1 MNRIGLLLLFSIV
14 STISFAQSAAQPPAP
29 PQTARQALL
38 EMFTGAKEN
47 SFEKHLP
54 EAAVH
59 TLIRK
64 GSNRQ
69 TSWVGQLSMFARMA
83 QTPGSHLETFDVGS
97 LLLSFEQNSGREKL
111 ELMVEH
117 DDLQGD
123 EDQIE
128 LSVRAYENGD
138 LQVLPVVPRFIF
150 AMRNEKDIWR
160 LAKVTVQ
167 GEFPLTDPDYLK
179 GLRDRENKSL
189 ESMAQYSVQRVVQA
203 ENSYASKYPE
213 HGYSCNLGDLFSS
226 TYKEGEAQF
235 FSPELARGELNEYR
249 ISLAGCNPAPASK
262 FQITAVPLDP
272 DAGLKV
278 FAPIN
283 QEPYVP

>member
-1 MNRIGLLLLFSIV
+1 MIGRLMNRIGLLLLFSIV

-128 LSVRAYENGD
+128 LSVRA
-138 LQVLPVVPRFIF
+138 
-150 AMRNEKDIWR
+150 MRMAICRSCRWCHVSSSPCETRKTFGASPKSPSRASFPSPILTISRDCATGRTNPLNQWPNTVFSAWCRRKT
-160 LAKVTVQ
+160 VT
-167 GEFPLTDPDYLK
+167 
-179 GLRDRENKSL
+179 LRSIR
-189 ESMAQYSVQRVVQA
+189 SM
-203 ENSYASKYPE
+203 
-213 HGYSCNLGDLFSS
+213 D
-226 TYKEGEAQF
+226 T
-235 FSPELARGELNEYR
+235 
-249 ISLAGCNPAPASK
+249 
-262 FQITAVPLDP
+262 
-272 DAGLKV
+272 
-278 FAPIN
+278 
-283 QEPYVP
+283 